1 MQLEALSIFCDVVRN
16 QSFSQAARAHSVS
29 QSAASQT
36 VRQIESR
43 LGAQLIDRS
52 KRPWR
57 LTSEGKIFFKGCQEI
72 IERYNELEASVRQRQ
87 DSSGYTVRLT
97 SIYSIPFHD
106 LSVYISEFK
115 KIAPNTRVK
124 LSYMHPTEI
133 YSHVLNDQSD
143 LGLISYANTKGG
155 VNAIPWK
162 NQSMIVTCLPN
173 HRLTN
178 FLDKHQGVLPSD
190 LKGESFVAF
199 DKKLPV
205 RREIDRFLRKHEVNV
220 TVVSEFDSIENIK
233 QAVEDGA
240 GIAILPEET
249 LRQEVVRQSL
259 TTIPFRLTAGTNPFI
274 RPLSIIHRRKRR
286 LNPAVN
292 QFLKVLQGDINSD
305 MKDAPETLDIRK
317 NETITDEPKPPSAKA
332 VGAL

>member
-1 MQLEALSIFCDVVRN
+1 MQIEALSIFCEVVRN

-57 LTSEGKIFFKGCQEI
+57 LTPEGKIFFKGCQEI
-72 IERYNELEASVRQRQ
+72 IERYSELESSVRQRQ

-97 SIYSIPFHD
+97 SIYSIPLHD
-106 LSVYISEFK
+106 LSIYLNEFK
-115 KIAPNTRVK
+115 KISPDTRVK
-124 LSYMHPTEI
+124 LSYMHPSEI

-143 LGLISYANTKGG
+143 LGLISYANTNRGL
-155 VNAIPWK
+155 NAIPWK
-162 NQSMIVTCLPN
+162 NQSMAVTCLPT
-173 HRLTN
+173 HRLKN
-178 FLDKHQGVLPSD
+178 LLDTHQGVFPSD
-190 LKGESFVAF
+190 LEGEAFVAF
-199 DKKLPV
+199 DKRLPV
-205 RREIDRFLRKHEVNV
+205 RREIDRFLRKHKVNV
-220 TVVSEFDSIENIK
+220 TIASEFDSIENIK

-249 LRQEVVRQSL
+249 LRQEVDRQSL
-259 TTIPFRLTAGTNPFI
+259 ITIPFRLTEGAVPFI

-292 QFLKVLQGDINSD
+292 KFLRVLQGDINSY
-305 MKDAPETLDIRK
+305 AQNVPETLDIQK
-317 NETITDEPKPPSAKA
+317 NDKFTKAPETPLAKA
-332 VGAL
+332 AQAL

>member
-1 MQLEALSIFCDVVRN
+1 MHLEALRIFCDVVKN

-29 QSAASQT
+29 QSAASQA
-36 VRQIESR
+36 VRQIENR

-72 IERYNELEASVRQRQ
+72 IERYNELEASVQQRQ
-87 DSSGYTVRLT
+87 NSSGYTVRVT
-97 SIYSIPFHD
+97 SIYSIPLHD
-106 LSVYISEFK
+106 LSVYLSEFK
-115 KIAPNTRVK
+115 KVAPNTRVK
-124 LSYMHPTEI
+124 LSYMHPNEI

-143 LGLISYANTKGG
+143 LGLLSYANTNRGL
-155 VNAIPWK
+155 NAIPWK
-162 NQSMIVTCLPN
+162 NQSMAVTCLPN
-173 HRLTN
+173 HRFKDLR
-178 FLDKHQGVLPSD
+178 DKYQGISPSD

-205 RREIDRFLRKHEVNV
+205 RREIDRFLRKNDAAV
-220 TVVSEFDSIENIK
+220 TIAAEFDSIENIK

-249 LRQEVVRQSL
+249 LRQEVDRQSL
-259 TTIPFRLTAGTNPFI
+259 ITVPFRLTEGTVPFI
-274 RPLSIIHRRKRR
+274 RPLSIIHRRKKR

-292 QFLKVLQGDINSD
+292 QFLQILQGDINSNIQGVSETLEIE
-305 MKDAPETLDIRK
+305 KNHKFTKAPETTS
-317 NETITDEPKPPSAKA
+317 EKA
-332 VGAL
+332 VRAL